1 MGLDVPAGRIVL
13 AGATALREIAARRPR
28 ARVLMLASEGLTR
41 HARDVGLRPVRTQPH
56 IVFLGRDR
64 RFSHRRLEMA
74 ANVVRAGAELVV
86 ANPDLVHPGPGGS
99 IVPETGALLA
109 ALLASTG
116 PVSYRVVGKPE
127 PALFEAGLALLGLPR
142 CDVAMLGDN
151 PRTDGEGARRFG
163 IRYVDVA
170 GGFFL
175 RIEAE
180 TACPPPPAWSPC
192 RRNRAA
198 ISIWIPIAMPE
209 SSEATRRSPQER
221 FDGVIERLTALRP
234 GLPPTA
240 ARIAEFFLGH
250 AAEGVHMSVTEVAER
265 TEASEGSVISLC
277 RLLGARG
284 FQQVKIALARD
295 LVQPVQFIH
304 EISLAATT
312 PGR

>member
-1 MGLDVPAGRIVL
+1 MRAEAEIRGWLIDLDGTLVCGGRPLAGAAAFLQACAGRFVVVSNDAEHTPAELARDLRRMGLDVPAGRIVL

-41 HARDVGLRPVRTQPH
+41 HARDVGLRPVRTQPD

-74 ANVVRAGAELVV
+74 ANAVRAGAELVV

-180 TACPPPPAWSPC
+180 TACPPPARVVALPA
-192 RRNRAA
+192 
-198 ISIWIPIAMPE
+198 
-209 SSEATRRSPQER
+209 
-221 FDGVIERLTALRP
+221 
-234 GLPPTA
+234 
-240 ARIAEFFLGH
+240 
-250 AAEGVHMSVTEVAER
+250 
-265 TEASEGSVISLC
+265 
-277 RLLGARG
+277 
-284 FQQVKIALARD
+284 
-295 LVQPVQFIH
+295 
-304 EISLAATT
+304 
-312 PGR
+312 